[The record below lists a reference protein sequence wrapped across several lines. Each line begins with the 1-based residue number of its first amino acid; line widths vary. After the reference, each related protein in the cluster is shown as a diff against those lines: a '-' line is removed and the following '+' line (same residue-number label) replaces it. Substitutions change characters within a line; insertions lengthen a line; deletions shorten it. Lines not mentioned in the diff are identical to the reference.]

1 MDMLKALKAQVAGHH
16 RKTFP
21 PKQTTNHFAQL
32 FQCCWS
38 QLGCINQSL
47 L

>member
-1 MDMLKALKAQVAGHH
+1 MDMLKTLKVEVAGHH

-21 PKQTTNHFAQL
+21 PKQTTLHSS
-32 FQCCWS
+32 S